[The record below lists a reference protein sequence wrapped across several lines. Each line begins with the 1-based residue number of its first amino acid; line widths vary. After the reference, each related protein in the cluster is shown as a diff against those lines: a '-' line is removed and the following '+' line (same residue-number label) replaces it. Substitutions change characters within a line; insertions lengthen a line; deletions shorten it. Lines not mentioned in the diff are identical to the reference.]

1 MVAKKVSYQEL
12 IHFLQLQTGYSYFK
26 TRSIVKELSKVLN
39 NKVEKGIAI
48 DCLGLFKVD
57 FSIKGVVNSNSD
69 YYSIQEQAKDI
80 SYNLS
85 IPMLDVL
92 NVLKMYY
99 NKIKSDVE
107 SGFQV
112 NVKSVGYLTPKEES
126 DGAIYIESRIS
137 PQLKKPE
144 NADFIILDEKGDF
157 KMVLVSREDIRL
169 SIIQDEDLKVP
180 FRIITSSEDRSFKYI
195 DLKA

>member
-12 IHFLQLQTGYSYFK
+12 IRFLELQTGYSYFK

-39 NKVEKGIAI
+39 KHIQKGIAI

-57 FSIKGVVNSNSD
+57 FSIKGFVNSNSD
-69 YYSIQEQAKDI
+69 YYSVQEQAKDI
-80 SYNLS
+80 SYNLN
-85 IPMLDVL
+85 IPVLDVL

-112 NVKSVGYLTPKEES
+112 NVKSVGYLTPKEDT
-126 DGAIYIESRIS
+126 DGNIYIESRIS
-137 PQLKKPE
+137 PQLRKPE
-144 NADFIILDEKGDF
+144 SADFIILDDKGDF

-169 SIIQDEDLKVP
+169 SIIQDDDLKVP
-180 FRIITSSEDRSFKYI
+180 FRVITASEDRSFQYI
-195 DLKA
+195 DLKS

>member
-39 NKVEKGIAI
+39 NRVEKGIAI

-80 SYNLS
+80 STNLN

-112 NVKSVGYLTPKEES
+112 NVKSVGYLIPKEDA
-126 DGAIYIESRIS
+126 DGNIYIESRIS

-144 NADFIILDEKGDF
+144 HADFIILDSKGDF
-157 KMVLVSREDIRL
+157 KMVLVPREDIRL
-169 SIIQDEDLKVP
+169 SILQDEQLKVP
-180 FRIITSSEDRSFKYI
+180 FRIITDSEDRSFHYI
-195 DLKA
+195 DLKS